1 MKRGFWARCVAA
13 ASLWACLHAVAA
25 EPLPLDAFANLPMVE
40 QVVLSPDGQRFAAL
54 VNAGDLTVLAVRDL
68 AGSAALSPLLKTD
81 NRQFRF
87 RWIRWANNERLLVS
101 VAYPSRRGWI
111 DVAETRLIS
120 IKRDGS
126 DPVNLV
132 RHSAFDSGSRM
143 AQFQDRVIDWLPEDG
158 HHVLLEYDDD
168 GGGEPSVF
176 KVDVDNG
183 RRQRVHVGR
192 KDVTGWITDSTHR
205 VRVGTR
211 QRGAEIDILLCD
223 PDGSNW
229 RTAWSYGV
237 FARDVVEPMGFGND
251 VNKLYVTADHEGRR
265 AVFEVDLADPALPRK
280 LLLSHPRLDVNGEL
294 MLAPK
299 THVPVGISTG
309 VFADAGA
316 GIWDAGYKSFVEAI
330 DKALPDRR
338 NVLLQFSEDGSR
350 YVLYSI
356 GNGAPGRYLLGQRDK
371 GELSPLAETYPALL
385 GKPLATKRGYTVT
398 ARDGTSLPVLLTLP
412 MGLAPKRLPAV
423 LLPHGGPISMDSY
436 EFDPW
441 VQFLADRGYAV
452 LQVNFRGSAG
462 LGHEHMSAGLK
473 RWGLEM
479 QDDLSD
485 AVNWLTTRGTAD
497 PARVCV
503 AGASYGGY
511 AALMGAAKTP
521 DLYRCVISFAG
532 VTDLLD
538 LATHERQFT
547 HGAEVFKVQ
556 VGSAW
561 DDRDQLKATSPRRLA
576 AQIKA
581 PVLLIHG
588 TLDRDVPLEQ
598 GEDMADALKKAG
610 KRYRFIKQEDG
621 DHQLS
626 NQAHRTQFFREME
639 AFLAEHL
646 GATPAAEASATKAP

>member
-1 MKRGFWARCVAA
+1 MTRRIWARCAA
-13 ASLWACLHAVAA
+13 AAMLWLGLHAGAA
-25 EPLPLDAFANLPMVE
+25 EPLPLDAFAALPMVE

-68 AGSAALSPLLKTD
+68 AGSTALSPLLKTD

-101 VAYPSRRGWI
+101 VAYPSRRGWV

-192 KDVTGWITDSTHR
+192 KDVTGWITDPTHR

-229 RTAWSYGV
+229 RTAWSYGM

-251 VNKLYVTADHEGRR
+251 VNKLYVSADHEGRR

-299 THVPVGISTG
+299 THVPIGVSTG
-309 VFADAGA
+309 VFADTGA

-385 GKPLATKRGYTVT
+385 GKTLATKRGYTVT

-412 MGLAPKRLPAV
+412 MSLAPKRLPAV

-485 AVNWLTTRGTAD
+485 AVNWLTARGTAD
-497 PARVCV
+497 PARICV

-511 AALMGAAKTP
+511 AALMGAVKTP
-521 DLYRCVISFAG
+521 DLYRCIISFAG

-538 LATHERQFT
+538 LAAHERQFT
-547 HGAEVFKVQ
+547 HSAEVFKVQ

-581 PVLLIHG
+581 PVLLVHG
-588 TLDRDVPLEQ
+588 TLDRSVPLEQ
-598 GEDMADALKKAG
+598 GEDMANALKSAG

-621 DHQLS
+621 DHDLS

-639 AFLAEHL
+639 AFLAENL
-646 GATPAAEASATKAP
+646 GPPSSADAPAAKAP